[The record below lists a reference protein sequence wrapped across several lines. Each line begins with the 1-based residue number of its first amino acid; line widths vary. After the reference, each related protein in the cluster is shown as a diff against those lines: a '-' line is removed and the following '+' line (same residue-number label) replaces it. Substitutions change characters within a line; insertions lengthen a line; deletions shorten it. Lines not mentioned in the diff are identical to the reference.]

1 MNKHN
6 IYTGN
11 WGMSIVADWYLIIRR
26 LTSPWN
32 CFSEKYCRR
41 HERRSRRD
49 VYTGE
54 LSVSAGDRERKHS
67 MELTD
72 KKQQR
77 LAYVARRYYLENQK
91 QSDIARELG
100 ISRPMVSRMLS
111 EARAFGVVEIT
122 VHEPGSGAA
131 GLLGRLC
138 REFSLQGGRILEDGG
153 DDRLTNRRLS
163 QGAAELLEELQT
175 SCLGV
180 GWGYFVGQLLTWLEE
195 NPRTGS
201 RVADICPLVGNAGF
215 PIRNYHSNENVRLL
229 AQYLGAEPHFLYLPA
244 LPESLEEKQVLCS
257 TELYEQISQ
266 EWERMDTALVNISN
280 YPSTPDFAS
289 VARYGNRLQE
299 QRACG
304 RLLAYYYNEA
314 GGIIRS
320 TQDFAI
326 QIPWELLK
334 KSRYVVGVCSAN
346 TSVRALRG
354 ALHSGCFTHIIARAG
369 VVRGLWEN
377 SVPVR

>member
-1 MNKHN
+1 
-6 IYTGN
+6 
-11 WGMSIVADWYLIIRR
+11 
-26 LTSPWN
+26 
-32 CFSEKYCRR
+32 
-41 HERRSRRD
+41 
-49 VYTGE
+49 
-54 LSVSAGDRERKHS
+54 

-72 KKQQR
+72 KKRQR

-100 ISRPMVSRMLS
+100 VSRPMVSRMLS
-111 EARAFGVVEIT
+111 EAREFGVVEIT
-122 VHEPGSGAA
+122 VHEPGSGAS
-131 GLLGRLC
+131 GLLERLC
-138 REFSLQGGRILEDGG
+138 REFSLLGGRILEDGG

-163 QGAAELLEELQT
+163 QGAVQLLQELHT
-175 SCLGV
+175 RCLGV
-180 GWGYFVGQLLTWLEE
+180 GWGYFVGQLLAWLEE
-195 NPRTGS
+195 NPQTDSLVR
-201 RVADICPLVGNAGF
+201 DICPLVGNAGF

-257 TELYEQISQ
+257 TELYEQICR

-314 GGIIRS
+314 GRIICS
-320 TQDFAI
+320 DQDFAI
-326 QIPWELLK
+326 QIPWELLQ
-334 KSRYVVGVCSAN
+334 RCNHVVGVCSAN

-354 ALHSGCFTHIIARAG
+354 ALHSGCFTHMVAREQ
-369 VVRGLWEN
+369 VVRALWEEGTLAGYAAERKREN
-377 SVPVR
+377 ENIGDRIGSV